1 MYPILLNWKKLI
13 QLQRKGLFILLWVLI
28 SLVSCS
34 MHLVAWGENQTI
46 NNRKSQVQIHFIPVE
61 KDPPN
66 RGTPPTKEGTGS
78 RGNCIYKQ
86 DMPPLTRIVG
96 DSQLKLTTKGY
107 PTFWI
112 YLPYTSQE
120 ATNGEF
126 SLQDGDSE
134 IYRTHFQLPAKS
146 GIVGISLPSTIPAL
160 VVGKEYRW
168 YFDINCSASALSGNS
183 PTPASVTGLVQRI
196 SISAELERELKT
208 AKTPL
213 EQIVAYAKHGIWY
226 ETVTELVQLRLQE
239 PNNSALKKAWID
251 LLSLEN
257 VGLKKVSQEPIVG
270 NITLDLSKISSD

>member
-1 MYPILLNWKKLI
+1 MYPLLLNWIKLI
-13 QLQRKGLFILLWVLI
+13 RLQIKGLFILTWVLL
-28 SLVSCS
+28 SWVSCS
-34 MHLVAWGENQTI
+34 MPLVAWAENQTS
-46 NNRKSQVQIHFIPVE
+46 NDRKSQVQIKFIPVE

-66 RGTPPTKEGTGS
+66 RGTPPAKEGTGS

-86 DMPPLTRIVG
+86 DMPPLTRVVG
-96 DSQLKLTTKGY
+96 DNQLKLTTKEY
-107 PTFWI
+107 PTFWV
-112 YLPYTSQE
+112 YLPYTSE
-120 ATNGEF
+120 SATNGEF

-134 IYRTHFQLPAKS
+134 IYRTRFQLPAKS

-168 YFDINCSASALSGNS
+168 YFDINCYRFASSGNS

-196 SISAELERELKT
+196 SISAELEKELKT

-226 ETVTELVQLRLQE
+226 ETVTELAQLRLQE
-239 PNNSALKKAWID
+239 PNNPMLKKVWIE
-251 LLSLEN
+251 LLSTEN

-270 NITLDLSKISSD
+270 NITLDLSNQ

>member
-1 MYPILLNWKKLI
+1 MTR
-13 QLQRKGLFILLWVLI
+13 LQRKGLFILSWVLF
-28 SLVSCS
+28 SWVSCS
-34 MHLVAWGENQTI
+34 IHLVAWAENQTS
-46 NNRKSQVQIHFIPVE
+46 NDRKSEVQIHFISVE

-66 RGTPPTKEGTGS
+66 RGTPPAKEGTGS
-78 RGNCIYKQ
+78 RGNCIYKE
-86 DMPPLTRIVG
+86 DMPPLTRVVG

-107 PTFWI
+107 PTFWV

-134 IYRTHFQLPAKS
+134 IFRIRFQLPAKS

-168 YFDINCSASALSGNS
+168 YFDINCSASVFSGDS

-226 ETVTELVQLRLQE
+226 ETVTELAQLRLQE
-239 PNNSALKKAWID
+239 PNNSTFKKVWIE
-251 LLSLEN
+251 LLTTEN
-257 VGLKKVSQEPIVG
+257 IGLKKVSQEPIVG
-270 NITLDLSKISSD
+270 NITLEVSKMISE